1 MSKVLIPLAAGFEE
15 IEAVTNIDVLRRASI
30 DVVTVSLD
38 SLDVLGD
45 HDIPITADK
54 KIDEINIDEFDG
66 IVLPGGMPGAGNL
79 RDNAKVLEYVRKI
92 DGKNGLVAA
101 ICAAPM
107 VLEAAD
113 LLEGKNATSYPG
125 FGKEM
130 QSCNYKEDRVVIDG
144 NIITA
149 RGPGV
154 AMEFALTIV
163 EYLRDKE
170 YADDLRDSMIV
181 EKEKDSKK
189 KKKKN
194 R

>member
-1 MSKVLIPLAAGFEE
+1 MSKVLIPLAEGFEE
-15 IEAVTNIDVLRRASI
+15 IEAVTNIDVLRRASL

-38 SLDVLGD
+38 SLDVMGD
-45 HDIPITADK
+45 HNIPIIADK
-54 KIDEINIDEFDG
+54 RIGEINIDEFDA
-66 IVLPGGMPGAGNL
+66 IVLPGGMPGASNL
-79 RDNAKVLEYVRKI
+79 RDSAKVLEFVRKI
-92 DGKNGLVAA
+92 DEKGGLVAA

-130 QSCNYKEDRVVIDG
+130 SSCNYKEDRVVIDG

-163 EYLRDKE
+163 EYLKDKK
-170 YADDLRDSMIV
+170 YAEDLRDSMIV
-181 EKEKDSKK
+181 EKPA

-194 R
+194 KNNR

>member
-30 DVVTVSLD
+30 EVVTVSLD
-38 SLDVLGD
+38 SLDVMGD
-45 HDIPITADK
+45 HDIPIIADK
-54 KIDEINIDEFDG
+54 RIDQVNIDEFDA

-92 DGKNGLVAA
+92 DEKGGLVAA

-125 FGKEM
+125 FAKEM

-181 EKEKDSKK
+181 EKPAKK
-189 KKKKN
+189 KKDKN
-194 R
+194 NK